1 MPALRLDKRGEHT
14 FGIDG
19 QESAAAAGQHF
30 TFLIQ
35 NLCAVEVAPS
45 PDTNLSRLNPQRL
58 VQWHRLQ
65 IIHRNLRG
73 QRDHLAQLVYFS
85 HGFIKDSSDNPAMA
99 MSRRTGI
106 FLAQP
111 KVAYETITLAVI
123 NEFQAH
129 AVDIVSTAGK
139 AVVLL

>member
-1 MPALRLDKRGEHT
+1 
-14 FGIDG
+14 
-19 QESAAAAGQHF
+19 
-30 TFLIQ
+30 
-35 NLCAVEVAPS
+35 
-45 PDTNLSRLNPQRL
+45 
-58 VQWHRLQ
+58 
-65 IIHRNLRG
+65 
-73 QRDHLAQLVYFS
+73 
-85 HGFIKDSSDNPAMA
+85 MA
-99 MSRRTGI
+99 WRAGI